1 MDCWWESATRCVWST
16 RRLVW
21 SDASMECSVYSEGW
35 KESAMKASRVS
46 SSWALQ
52 SQLGAAGR
60 LFSSCV
66 SLSSLPWTC
75 AAPTLWAVAMAVMS
89 IWAYLME
96 FSSAQEGGGGGGER
110 RKYMCLY
117 TTPVNFNVS
126 CINLSVPQIH
136 GSITST
142 FYYLDLALSWM
153 LVAAEMFVILCP
165 VEMSGGMLEIQRERK
180 ECSRC
185 FRQSW
190 EINNWSSINR
200 KQSEI

>member
-1 MDCWWESATRCVWST
+1 MDCWWESATRWHNGGCVWST

-96 FSSAQEGGGGGGER
+96 FSSAQEGGGRGG
-110 RKYMCLY
+110 
-117 TTPVNFNVS
+117 
-126 CINLSVPQIH
+126 
-136 GSITST
+136 
-142 FYYLDLALSWM
+142 
-153 LVAAEMFVILCP
+153 
-165 VEMSGGMLEIQRERK
+165 RK
-180 ECSRC
+180 EKICVFAPRWWTLMSHASTC
-185 FRQSW
+185 QSLRFMVQLLQPFIIW
-190 EINNWSSINR
+190 T
-200 KQSEI
+200 